1 MMRLPTIAILFF
13 SREVA
18 SRHYPFRDIDNLE
31 SQDQESMSFN
41 YDSGHPKMDFDKDYW
56 ENQDK
61 EGRIMM
67 EEQGLRNTIEEQS
80 MSFKFQATPTPAPVV
95 GIVDDSPFSFV
106 FTDGNFD
113 DAVESV
119 FSFSF
124 FEEEATFSFSTGEI
138 LDEARSPVASVR
150 GVIGIDSSE
159 LPSAESNNQLREDI
173 AAAVGVPPDA
183 VRIEEVL
190 VADSSSPVVEGAEVP
205 RLRNRNRRHLSQQIV
220 TYSWTTVFTI
230 TTTLVTTFS
239 SCGCTNTA
247 TLAVYVTQV
256 CSAPTFPPPCTTCN
270 VGPVACQP
278 KPPPPCY
285 CCQYA
290 CTGAPEPPPPLPPP
304 TSSPTEAPTPPPPPV
319 INEAVALICP
329 YPGGPE
335 GAVSGFV
342 KVEDTAN
349 AQGVKFS
356 GRLVFP
362 SLDYVST
369 EGLLVRVHAGTTC
382 EDAEKIYGPF
392 CPWRGRNSPGGPF
405 GCAGSRRNNPWTTEV
420 TVARAGGGQSG
431 QASFFAKVVGRITGD
446 TVQEARIPKP
456 TFSVKGET
464 QAYQLVGHAVVVT
477 HVSDGTQSPRG
488 ETRLGCGIL
497 NLIPA
502 S

>member
-41 YDSGHPKMDFDKDYW
+41 YDSGHPEMDFDKDYW

-67 EEQGLRNTIEEQS
+67 EWENEEGRLMMEEQGLRKTMGEQFMSFEFQSTPTSAPVGEEQP
-80 MSFKFQATPTPAPVV
+80 MSFEFQATPTSAPVGEEQPMSFEFQASPTPSPV
-95 GIVDDSPFSFV
+95 GRVVNDNSFSFV
-106 FTDGNFD
+106 FTEGDFD
-113 DAVESV
+113 DTLESI

-124 FEEEATFSFSTGEI
+124 SEEEATFSFSTGEI

-190 VADSSSPVVEGAEVP
+190 VADSSSPGNEAEVSS
-205 RLRNRNRRHLSQQIV
+205 LRNRNRRHLSQQFV
-220 TYSWTTVFTI
+220 TYTWTTVFTI
-230 TTTLVTTFS
+230 TTTLVTTYS

-270 VGPVACQP
+270 VGPVACRP

-290 CTGAPEPPPPLPPP
+290 CHPDVPKLPP
-304 TSSPTEAPTPPPPPV
+304 TKAPTPPPPPV

-335 GAVSGFV
+335 GAVSGFA
-342 KVEDTAN
+342 KVEDTVN
-349 AQGVKFS
+349 AQGMYQW
-356 GRLVFP
+356 G
-362 SLDYVST
+362 YAQIQ
-369 EGLLVRVHAGTTC
+369 HC
-382 EDAEKIYGPF
+382 IIEKVCVCHRSY
-392 CPWRGRNSPGGPF
+392 N
-405 GCAGSRRNNPWTTEV
+405 
-420 TVARAGGGQSG
+420 
-431 QASFFAKVVGRITGD
+431 
-446 TVQEARIPKP
+446 
-456 TFSVKGET
+456 
-464 QAYQLVGHAVVVT
+464 
-477 HVSDGTQSPRG
+477 
-488 ETRLGCGIL
+488 L
-497 NLIPA
+497 NQ
-502 S
+502 